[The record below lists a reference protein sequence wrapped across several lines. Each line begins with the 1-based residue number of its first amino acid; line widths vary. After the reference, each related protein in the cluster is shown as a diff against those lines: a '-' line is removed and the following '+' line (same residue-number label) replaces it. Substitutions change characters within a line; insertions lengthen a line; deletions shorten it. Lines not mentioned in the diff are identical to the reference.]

1 MPNYPKAFEDAIKT
15 TLKHEGGFV
24 NDPDDPGGA
33 TNFGV
38 SLRFVK
44 NELEGTK
51 IGDIEFDLSGDGKV
65 NADDIKNITREMAIA
80 VYFKAFWDRRYE
92 ELSDPLGG
100 KYFDLSVNMGKG
112 QATKLV
118 QRACKAVGK
127 PVDVDGGLGP
137 QTMAALKAANQLCV
151 LAALRSEAA
160 GFYRVLIA
168 KKPVNKKFEN
178 GWLKRAYS

>member
-1 MPNYPKAFEDAIKT
+1 MTDYPKAFEDAIQKT
-15 TLKHEGGFV
+15 LQHEGRFV
-24 NDPDDPGGA
+24 DDPDDPGGA

-44 NELEGTK
+44 GELDGTK
-51 IGDIEFDLSGDGKV
+51 VAGVEFDLNGDGKV
-65 NADDIKNITREMAIA
+65 DVEDIRNMTRDMAIA
-80 VYFKAFWDRRYE
+80 VYFKAFWDDRFE
-92 ELSDPLGG
+92 QLAAPLAE
-100 KYFDLSVNMGKG
+100 KYFDLSVNMGKR

-118 QRACKAVGK
+118 QRACKAAGK
-127 PVDVDGGLGP
+127 EVDVDGGLGP
-137 QTMAALKAANQLCV
+137 QTMGALKKADQTCV

-168 KKPVNKKFEN
+168 QKPVNKKYEK

>member
-1 MPNYPKAFEDAIKT
+1 MPTYPKAFEDAIII

-24 NDPDDPGGA
+24 DDPDDPGGA
-33 TNFGV
+33 TNFGI
-38 SLRFVK
+38 SLRFVTG
-44 NELEGTK
+44 ELDGTK
-51 IGDIEFDLSGDGKV
+51 IGDIEFDLNGDGKV
-65 NADDIKNITREMAIA
+65 DADDIKNMTREMAVT
-80 VYFKAFWDRRYE
+80 VYFKVFWDKRFE
-92 ELSDPLGG
+92 ELSALLAA

-118 QRACKAVGK
+118 QRACMAVGS
-127 PVDVDGGLGP
+127 PVDIDGGLGP
-137 QTMAALKAANQLCV
+137 QTMTALKGANQTCL

-168 KKPVNKKFEN
+168 KKPVNKKYEN

>member
-1 MPNYPKAFEDAIKT
+1 MSSYPKVFEDAIKI

-33 TNFGV
+33 TNFGI

-44 NELEGTK
+44 GELEGTK
-51 IGDIEFDLSGDGKV
+51 IGNIEFDLDGDSKV
-65 NADDIKNITREMAIA
+65 EADDIKNMTRNMAVA
-80 VYFKAFWDRRYE
+80 VYFKAFWDKRYE
-92 ELSDPLGG
+92 QLSAPLAE
-100 KYFDLSVNMGKG
+100 KYFDLSVNMGKR
-112 QATKLV
+112 QATRLV
-118 QRACKAVGK
+118 QRACIAVGS

-137 QTMAALKAANQLCV
+137 QTMTALKAADQTCV

-168 KKPVNKKFEN
+168 QKPVNKKYEK

>member
-1 MPNYPKAFEDAIKT
+1 MPQYPKAFEDAIKT

-24 NDPDDPGGA
+24 DDPVDPGGA

-38 SLRFVK
+38 SLRFVRG
-44 NELEGTK
+44 ELEGTK
-51 IGDIEFDLSGDGKV
+51 IGDIEFDLTGDGKV
-65 NADDIKNITREMAIA
+65 GADDIKNMTREMAIA
-80 VYFKAFWDRRYE
+80 VYFQAFWDQRYE
-92 ELSDPLGG
+92 ELSGPLAA

-118 QRACKAVGK
+118 QRACIAAGK

-137 QTMAALKAANQLCV
+137 QTMTALKEANQTCV

-168 KKPVNKKFEN
+168 RKPVNKRFEK

>member
-1 MPNYPKAFEDAIKT
+1 MPQYPKAFEDAIKI

-24 NDPDDPGGA
+24 DDPDDPGGA

-44 NELEGTK
+44 GELEGTK
-51 IGDIEFDLSGDGKV
+51 IGNIEFDLTGDGTV
-65 NADDIKNITREMAIA
+65 GAEDIKNMTREMATL
-80 VYFKAFWDRRYE
+80 VYFKAFWDKRYE
-92 ELSDPLGG
+92 EFSAPLAG
-100 KYFDLSVNMGKG
+100 KYFDLSVNMGKR

-118 QRACKAVGK
+118 QRACIAVGS

-137 QTMAALKAANQLCV
+137 QTMTALRAANQACV

-168 KKPVNKKFEN
+168 RKPVNKKFEK